1 MQVCFVHITYTIC
14 YINFFQKC
22 IRIIFLLALVSM
34 YMRYIQVNSIQMINL
49 DGTIYKEIM

>member
-14 YINFFQKC
+14 YIKFFQKC
-22 IRIIFLLALVSM
+22 IRIISLLALVSM